1 MSAPKKKA
9 PIARKIEAKEQVNK
23 RGLIIAGSVFAVIV
37 IAMVILL
44 ITNP

>member
-9 PIARKIEAKEQVNK
+9 PISRKPEAKEQINK
-23 RGLIIAGSVFAVIV
+23 RGLIIAGTVFGVIV
-37 IAMVILL
+37 IAMAVLL